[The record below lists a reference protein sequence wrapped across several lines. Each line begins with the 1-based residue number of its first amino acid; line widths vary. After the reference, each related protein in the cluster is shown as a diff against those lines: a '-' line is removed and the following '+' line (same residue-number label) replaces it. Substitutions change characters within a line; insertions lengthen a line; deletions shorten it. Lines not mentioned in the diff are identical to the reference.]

1 MYHCDTFDMSLPW
14 RRLWKLKGSTRRAT
28 ADVVG
33 REGVGWRALLTAT
46 ADWGGSWLRPPR
58 FSWARKHATHA
69 TRATQAACT
78 TYFIYDKKGRAS
90 EGDGYWT
97 GLGW

>member
-1 MYHCDTFDMSLPW
+1 METQGGDQEGYGGCCW
-14 RRLWKLKGSTRRAT
+14 QG
-28 ADVVG
+28 G
-33 REGVGWRALLTAT
+33 RCARVLRTAT
-46 ADWGGSWLRPPR
+46 SGDWGGSWLRPPR

-90 EGDGYWT
+90 ERDGRMAT
-97 GLGW
+97 TAVRER